1 MDSRKKRR
9 SIREKF
15 KKEKKTEKEDK
26 IIKETEPV
34 EVYAERGEIRPD
46 LYDPELMKEA
56 AAAYAKYLKEKGIE
70 PKEAPFINPERINVS
85 LKSEEFGAFEDIE
98 QKDSIED
105 VQEEE
110 KEKKPKKEKAPRKE
124 RRTKKEKKPRKI
136 KEKKKI
142 RVEDI
147 LSAPIEIHDRLQAG
161 FDVLVTGLARD
172 FVTEIHNMISIYRNS
187 RRVIGRGIF
196 IIGLI
201 CVAIL
206 LVFDNFTVY
215 EYAYN
220 GKVLGYVDD
229 QEEVTDVLDIT
240 GEKLSELRGDDEEV
254 EFEANENI
262 TFNLVDAK
270 EKSTDNSD
278 TVANKLVY
286 MTDIETEAFGI
297 YDGERLVT
305 IVKSRESAEDLLV
318 KAMEILSTPDKGME
332 LVSADFSHPIDIQP
346 INVLLSSVQSNK
358 KAMKQ
363 LTKGGKAEFYHIVE
377 EGESLASLERTFG
390 VTAAQIYDG
399 DNEEVAV
406 NFEQGDKVC
415 IRKDIEPVSIRMVE
429 TGKMRETIE
438 YETIKKDSKDYYK
451 GDTHIEQEGING
463 IQIFE
468 GTVTKVNGEVV
479 DRQTDS
485 IEIIREK
492 QDKIILI
499 GTTERPKT
507 APTGTFIIP
516 TEYVMIS
523 SYFGPRWGSMH
534 TGIDFAGPVGTPLY
548 ASDGGTVVRA
558 GYYGGYGY
566 CIDIDHENG
575 RLTRYGHCNAM
586 YVNVGDKVY
595 QGQNIGTMGNTGR
608 STGSH
613 LHFEIIIDGKF
624 MDPAPILGL

>member
-9 SIREKF
+9 SIKDKLKRDNKI
-15 KKEKKTEKEDK
+15 KEEKEIQK
-26 IIKETEPV
+26 KPEPV

-46 LYDPELMKEA
+46 LYEPELMKEA
-56 AAAYAKYLKEKGIE
+56 AAAYARYLKAKGIK
-70 PKEAPFINPERINVS
+70 PKEASFMNSEPINAG
-85 LKSEEFGAFEDIE
+85 LKSED
-98 QKDSIED
+98 
-105 VQEEE
+105 EETFNE
-110 KEKKPKKEKAPRKE
+110 IKENEPVEVVPRK
-124 RRTKKEKKPRKI
+124 KKEKKKLTI
-136 KEKKKI
+136 EG
-142 RVEDI
+142 I
-147 LSAPIEIHDRLQAG
+147 LAAPIETHDRLQG
-161 FDVLVTGLARD
+161 KFDVLVTGLARD
-172 FVTEIHNMISIYRNS
+172 FVTEFHNIISIYKNS
-187 RRVIGRGIF
+187 RRAIGRGIF
-196 IIGLI
+196 VIGLI
-201 CVAIL
+201 CAIIL
-206 LVFDNFTVY
+206 VVFDNFTVY

-240 GEKLSELRGDDEEV
+240 GDKLSELRGDDEEV
-254 EFEANENI
+254 KFEANENI
-262 TFNLVDAK
+262 TFNLVDGK

-297 YDGERLVT
+297 YDGGKLVT
-305 IVKSRESAEDLLV
+305 IVKSRKSAEYLLEQ
-318 KAMEILSTPDKGME
+318 AMDILSTPDKGME
-332 LVSADFSHPIDIQP
+332 LVSAEFSNSIDIQP

-363 LTKGGKAEFYHIVE
+363 LTKGGNAEFYHIVE
-377 EGESLASLERTFG
+377 EGESSASLEATFG

-399 DNEEVAV
+399 ENEEIAV
-406 NFEQGDKVC
+406 DFEQGDKVC
-415 IRKDIEPVSIRMVE
+415 IRKEIAPVSIRMVE

-485 IEIIREK
+485 IEVIRKK

-499 GTTERPKT
+499 GTAERPKT

-516 TEYVMIS
+516 TENYTIS
-523 SYFGPRWGSMH
+523 SYFGPRWGRLH

-548 ASDGGTVVRA
+548 ASDGGTVTRA
-558 GYYGGYGY
+558 GYFGGYGY

-575 RLTRYGHCNAM
+575 RLTRYGHCNEM

-595 QGQNIGTMGNTGR
+595 QGQTIGTMGNTGR
-608 STGSH
+608 STGPH
-613 LHFEIIIDGKF
+613 LHFEIVLNGTYT
-624 MDPAPILGL
+624 DPAPILGL